1 MPSSDFRTCP
11 PLSAQ
16 IPNAQ
21 SPLAHES
28 TKPERILTSAKL
40 LVSEHGLEYAFSAAP
55 TSPHSRL
62 SGNRSPGKTQL
73 FWLKDRYK
81 CNQFVGDV
89 LTLAGLRMP
98 TYRMPDGSEHY
109 VNAEALPK
117 YNDHFQRIASAREI
131 RQGDLL
137 VIDRLSASGEDGAHV
152 EVISSYNLETATLS
166 SLGAHRDGA
175 YQTTKRGFFSSLS
188 PRNDTLGGYFVGVK
202 SKVYIL
208 RPRAN

>member
-1 MPSSDFRTCP
+1 MPSTDFRSRPALLTQFTNVQP
-11 PLSAQ
+11 PPSFEAIPAGQILSA
-16 IPNAQ
+16 
-21 SPLAHES
+21 
-28 TKPERILTSAKL
+28 AKL
-40 LVSEHGLEYAFSAAP
+40 LVSEHGLEYSFSAAP

-117 YNDHFQRIASAREI
+117 YNDHFQRIASSHEI

-137 VIDRLSASGEDGAHV
+137 VIDRLSASGENGAHV
-152 EVISSYNLETATLS
+152 EIISSYNLETATLS

-175 YQTTKRGFFSSLS
+175 YQTTKRGFFSGLS
-188 PRNDTLGGYFVGVK
+188 PRNDTLGGYFIGLK

-208 RPRAN
+208 RPRAD